1 MSSKAE
7 KDKQKQIQD
16 RCLSLLNQML
26 KDDDNKY
33 CVDCDS
39 KGPRWASWNLGI
51 FLCIRCAGIHRNL
64 GVHISK
70 VRSVNLDS
78 WTPEQVVN
86 LQQMGNSRAR
96 AVYEANLPDN
106 FRRPQTDSALE
117 AFIRS
122 KYEHKKYIAKEWV
135 QPPLPKVN
143 WDKDLEEEAEKQKKK
158 KREPKPGSIMRSVPS
173 IVPNPLPKPISLSPK
188 LSSNKKPVST
198 DTKHSTDLLGLD
210 TPTKDSNPT
219 LIDTSFTSSSS
230 DSTDPFS
237 SFLSASVSSTTT
249 ASPQIQQTIDPMIGR
264 STEEENFFNQPTATK
279 NKLTTDSI
287 LALYGK
293 TSSPNNMA
301 ASQYTSQNNGFVPP
315 QPQQPLFNAFNQ
327 NGFQNMQSINNL
339 GNSIN
344 LLSNNSIDFNNLQSS
359 TNSNFASNPFYSMA
373 AKNAP
378 TQFINHESPV
388 VKNNQ
393 FAAFDSPNDSVHL
406 PQQMAMLN
414 LGHPTT
420 APSTVNGFTDLS
432 NGFTDLS
439 NGFTD
444 LSHGFTDFSNGFTD
458 LAKQSQTGQTLSPN
472 LWQ

>member
-1 MSSKAE
+1 MSSKSE

-16 RCLSLLNQML
+16 RCQSLLNQML

-158 KREPKPGSIMRSVPS
+158 KREPKSGSIMRHVPS

-188 LSSNKKPVST
+188 LSSNKKPIST
-198 DTKHSTDLLGLD
+198 ESNHSTDLLGLD

-219 LIDTSFTSSSS
+219 LINTSFTSSSS

-237 SFLSASVSSTTT
+237 SFLSASISSNTT
-249 ASPQIQQTIDPMIGR
+249 SPKVQPTIDPLAGR
-264 STEEENFFNQPTATK
+264 STEEENFFNQPTTTK

-293 TSSPNNMA
+293 TSSSNNMA
-301 ASQYTSQNNGFVPP
+301 ATQFQNQNNGFVP
-315 QPQQPLFNAFNQ
+315 QPQQPFFNAFNN
-327 NGFQNMQSINNL
+327 NGFQTIPQVQPINNL
-339 GNSIN
+339 GNSAN
-344 LLSNNSIDFNNLQSS
+344 LLSNNSIDFNNFQST

-378 TQFINHESPV
+378 TQFINHENPV
-388 VKNNQ
+388 VQNNQ
-393 FAAFDSPNDSVHL
+393 FSAFDSPNDLVHL
-406 PQQMAMLN
+406 PQQMNMLN
-414 LGHPTT
+414 LGRPTT
-420 APSTVNGFTDLS
+420 APASANGFTDL
-432 NGFTDLS
+432 T
-439 NGFTD
+439 
-444 LSHGFTDFSNGFTD
+444 
-458 LAKQSQTGQTLSPN
+458 KPSQTGQTLSPN